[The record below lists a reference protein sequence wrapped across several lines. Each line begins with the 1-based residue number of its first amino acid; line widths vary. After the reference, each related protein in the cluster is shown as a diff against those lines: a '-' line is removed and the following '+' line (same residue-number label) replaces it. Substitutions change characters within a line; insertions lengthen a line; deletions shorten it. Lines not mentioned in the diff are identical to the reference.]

1 MRLPAAL
8 LALTWS
14 GLWFTPDQQGRRHFE
29 RKEYGEAAA
38 AFADPMWQGI
48 AWYRDGEFEKA
59 ARAFARRDSPEAL
72 YNQANAWLL
81 HGQYATA
88 IGLYDKALAARP
100 DWTEARENRTLAELR
115 SKRIEQKGGDMGDQ
129 KLGADKIV
137 FDKGKEN
144 QGGQDTTLDSART
157 ADRQDLQAMWLRKVT
172 TKPADFLRV
181 KFAYQAQVGE
191 EAPTKD
197 ARKGGSE

>member
-1 MRLPAAL
+1 MRIVAVL

-29 RKEYGEAAA
+29 RKEFREAAG
-38 AFADPMWQGI
+38 AFADPMWQGT

-72 YNQANAWLL
+72 YNQANAWLM
-81 HGQYATA
+81 HGQYTTA
-88 IGLYDKALAARP
+88 IGLYDKVLAARP
-100 DWTEARENRTLAELR
+100 DWTEARENRALAELR
-115 SKRIEQKGGDMGDQ
+115 SKLIEQKGGDLGDQ

-144 QGGQDTTLDSART
+144 QGGQDTVLDSSQA
-157 ADRQDLQAMWLRKVT
+157 ANQQDLQAMWLRKVT

-181 KFAYQAQVGE
+181 KFAYQAQVGDG
-191 EAPTKD
+191 AP
-197 ARKGGSE
+197 AQVPGKGGSE